1 MTSILL
7 IFLLLVTIIIFFGV
21 LLYLLS
27 GSISIMFGA
36 PYVPLSRKSIHEILL
51 FSNISSSDTLYDLG
65 CGDGRVLI
73 SSVSNFN
80 VQKAIGYEVAP
91 WPYLNALFFIKLK
104 QLKNI
109 KLLRKNFLKEDL
121 DKATFIYLYLF
132 PNLVDKIAHKI
143 EKEGKSGIKI
153 VSVSFPID
161 INKHPQFKLIKSTKI
176 NNLVVFLYE
185 FKTL

>member
-7 IFLLLVTIIIFFGV
+7 IFLLLITIIIFLGV
-21 LLYLLS
+21 LLFLLS

-36 PYVPLSRKSIHEILL
+36 PYVPLSRKSIHKILL
-51 FSNISSSDTLYDLG
+51 FSNLSSDDILYDLG

-73 SSVSNFN
+73 SSVLNFN
-80 VQKAIGYEVAP
+80 VKKAVGYEVAP

-143 EKEGKSGIKI
+143 EKEGISGTSI
-153 VSVSFPID
+153 VCVSFPIKLE
-161 INKHPQFKLIKSTKI
+161 KHTQFQLVKSSKI
-176 NNLVVFLYE
+176 DNLTIYLYE
-185 FKTL
+185 FKIH